1 MKVSGRWQLGLLLA
15 LSTATMWG
23 LLPIALKGLLATLDP
38 MTTTFFRFFLAAVLI
53 TPYLLVRSRLPNRA
67 KLRSPK
73 LTLQLILA
81 WSLLAANY
89 GLYIMGLER
98 TTAEAAQVMIQIAPM
113 LLLLAGLWVFKESFS
128 RAQWLGFASFACGLM
143 LFFNHQLGDIFA
155 SLSGQG
161 ALNSYGTGL
170 LIILL
175 AALCWTGYAIVQKFL
190 LREFN
195 SEETMMVFY
204 WIGALVFLPLSNF
217 SLLPELSAAQLG
229 LLAFCGFNTLIAYG
243 SFAEAMVHMEASRV
257 SAIIALTP
265 LLTLGIVQLIPI
277 PGIEAE
283 QLQIISLIGALMVV
297 CGSIITAVAK
307 RTP

>member
-1 MKVSGRWQLGLLLA
+1 MRVSGRWKLGVLLA
-15 LSTATMWG
+15 LSTAIMWG
-23 LLPIALKGLLATLDP
+23 LLPIALKGVMATLDP
-38 MTTTFFRFFLAAVLI
+38 LTTTFFRFSLAAVVI
-53 TPYLLVRSRLPNRA
+53 TPYLLVRSRLPNRT

-73 LTLQLILA
+73 LILQLVLA
-81 WSLLAANY
+81 GSLLAANY

-113 LLLLAGLWVFKESFS
+113 LLLLAGLWIFKESFS
-128 RAQWLGFASFACGLM
+128 RAQWLGFLSFACGLV
-143 LFFNHQLGDIFA
+143 LFFNHQLGNIFT
-155 SLSGQG
+155 SLGAQG
-161 ALNSYGTGL
+161 SINSYGTGL

-175 AALCWTGYAIVQKFL
+175 AAVCWTGYAIVQKFL

-195 SEETMMVFY
+195 SEETMLVFY

-217 SLLPELSAAQLG
+217 SLLSDLSALQWG

-265 LLTLGIVQLIPI
+265 LLTVGIVQLIPI
-277 PGIEAE
+277 PTIEAE
-283 QLQIISLIGALMVV
+283 PLQMLSLIGALLVV

>member
-1 MKVSGRWQLGLLLA
+1 MRVSGRWKLGVLLA
-15 LSTATMWG
+15 LLTAIMWG
-23 LLPIALKGLLATLDP
+23 LLPIALKGVMATLDP
-38 MTTTFFRFFLAAVLI
+38 LTTTFFRFSLAAVVI
-53 TPYLLVRSRLPNRA
+53 TPYLFVRSRLPNRA

-73 LTLQLILA
+73 LILQLVLA
-81 WSLLAANY
+81 GSLLAANY

-113 LLLLAGLWVFKESFS
+113 LLLLAGLWIFKESFS
-128 RAQWLGFASFACGLM
+128 RAQWLGFLSFACGLV
-143 LFFNHQLGDIFA
+143 LFFNHQLGNIFT
-155 SLSGQG
+155 SLGAQG
-161 ALNSYGTGL
+161 SINSYGTGL

-175 AALCWTGYAIVQKFL
+175 AAVCWTGYAIVQKFL

-195 SEETMMVFY
+195 SEETMLVFY

-217 SLLPELSAAQLG
+217 SLLSDLSALQWG

-265 LLTLGIVQLIPI
+265 LLTVGIVQLIPI
-277 PGIEAE
+277 PTIEAE
-283 QLQIISLIGALMVV
+283 PLQMLSLIGALLVV